1 MQRLQAEQHRH
12 RQCSFYRVCLTC
24 ATKSPCVRCGL
35 AKPEADFG
43 TAAWKA
49 RNAARRCCRT
59 CAAKLRD
66 HWACSH
72 CEERKPRAEFS
83 AWQATRAHAQDGT
96 QQCNTCVSL
105 ALVCRVA
112 RRANQ
117 RVLCLRHRLKR
128 EREQSIV
135 EDVRR
140 EIAAITERRAK
151 TSAQATPGA
160 MGLPEKAANA
170 GCEGLAR
177 AASGA
182 GATHKL
188 PPACGPQENTDD
200 TFHYTCPFCEAAVSS
215 SVRSGRVDHRRH
227 CGNRFQV
234 KDGCVVTKQ
243 MVYQCPFCDG
253 KVSSNVMTGQVN
265 HGSVCGSRF
274 YVKTG
279 KVSDAT
285 RKHMHTCPRCQAAV
299 WSACASGRIRVQH
312 STPAGRPCTQRSW
325 KSEEKKE
332 A

>member
-1 MQRLQAEQHRH
+1 MAARRSAFHWYLCKRSDAERVCRECAKTYADAGTPWQCNVCKRWHAETNFPEQHRH

-24 ATKSPCVRCGL
+24 ETKRPCVRCGL

-43 TAAWKA
+43 AAAWKA
-49 RNAARRCCRT
+49 RNAARRCCQT

-83 AWQATRAHAQDGT
+83 AWQATRARAQNCT

-117 RVLCLRHRLKR
+117 RVLRLRHCLQR
-128 EREQSIV
+128 EREQAIV

-160 MGLPEKAANA
+160 MGLPEKARKVAVAANA
-170 GCEGLAR
+170 GREGLAR

-182 GATHKL
+182 GATHEL
-188 PPACGPQENTDD
+188 PPACGPQEHTDD

-215 SVRSGRVDHRRH
+215 IVRSGQVD
-227 CGNRFQV
+227 
-234 KDGCVVTKQ
+234 
-243 MVYQCPFCDG
+243 
-253 KVSSNVMTGQVN
+253 S
-265 HGSVCGSRF
+265 
-274 YVKTG
+274 
-279 KVSDAT
+279 
-285 RKHMHTCPRCQAAV
+285 
-299 WSACASGRIRVQH
+299 
-312 STPAGRPCTQRSW
+312 
-325 KSEEKKE
+325 
-332 A
+332 

>member
-1 MQRLQAEQHRH
+1 MKLEIKEPTRKLAVWAVSLPPKASQTAPSPHQNSRLRGGSVEGAKYRETVVSNMRNEDARSLGVQPLRGTQASCRILCVAGHARARTEWHATTQHV
-12 RQCSFYRVCLTC
+12 RVIG
-24 ATKSPCVRCGL
+24 VGL
-35 AKPEADFG
+35 S
-43 TAAWKA
+43 
-49 RNAARRCCRT
+49 RR
-59 CAAKLRD
+59 
-66 HWACSH
+66 SQS
-72 CEERKPRAEFS
+72 EP
-83 AWQATRAHAQDGT
+83 TRAAF
-96 QQCNTCVSL
+96 
-105 ALVCRVA
+105 AA
-112 RRANQ
+112 PPPE
-117 RVLCLRHRLKR
+117 

-170 GCEGLAR
+170 GREGLAR

-182 GATHKL
+182 GAPHKL
-188 PPACGPQENTDD
+188 PPACGPQEKTDD
-200 TFHYTCPFCEAAVSS
+200 TCHYTCPFCEAAVSS

-234 KDGCVVTKQ
+234 KDGCVVTKK

-265 HGSVCGSRF
+265 HGSVCGSWF

-279 KVSDAT
+279 RVSDAT
-285 RKHMHTCPRCQAAV
+285 RKHRHTCPRCQAAV

-312 STPAGRPCTQRSW
+312 NTPAGRPCTQRSW